1 MLQLRCGRLQGTTMS
16 ALPPKADIA
25 QHDRD
30 VRFVPKADIALRFIA
45 GNCFF
50 RCGQCGRP
58 SRAVHSTAIRC
69 DLIDGYVSAEGSARD
84 YGIADAQMLRNA
96 AAREQEN

>member
-1 MLQLRCGRLQGTTMS
+1 LPLKILDINTDKARDLYGADL
-16 ALPPKADIA
+16 AL
-25 QHDRD
+25 
-30 VRFVPKADIALRFIA
+30 VRPDQIVA
-45 GNCFF
+45 NCFF